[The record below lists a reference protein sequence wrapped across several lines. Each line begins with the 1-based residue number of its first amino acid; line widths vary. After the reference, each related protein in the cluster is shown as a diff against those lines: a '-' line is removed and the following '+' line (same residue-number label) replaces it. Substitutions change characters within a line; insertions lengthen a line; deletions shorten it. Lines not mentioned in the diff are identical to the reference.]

1 MKLLVSQKLL
11 FPIVILLICFTGL
24 TMAIGKEKLEVA
36 VFEGGYGID
45 FNQKV
50 GEEFAALH
58 PDVEVEVWGNPRVG
72 EQLRP
77 RFISSNPPDVVYP
90 IGPAPIDVW
99 QLIQLGKAYPLNDI
113 LDSPAIGSDG
123 TFGETFIPSL
133 LESGKVGDNYYLIAG
148 NNDVYSWWYNEGLFE
163 DLGISVPTTYEEL
176 LEICEVIKA
185 NGIAPFTFQGR
196 YPLYM
201 TAGFLLPFAIRVG
214 GIQALVDAEN
224 LVPGA
229 WNNEFFL
236 KAAEMTQELLEKGYF
251 QDGALGMTHTES
263 QVEFLQGRAAMI
275 PCGTWLEA
283 EMIEQIPEGFRMR
296 MMQIPAVNPDVDP
309 AIVGTVVNYWMVP
322 ADAKNPELGAEYL
335 KLLFSVPNCEKW
347 VKEKMSLTPIL
358 GTGSIAESEALLSA
372 VEVMENSSVV
382 FIEPFVGWTPWYP
395 SLGKV
400 IDDGMAALLNRD
412 ISPKEYVDTIE
423 AEAERIRNDE
433 RIPKYTRQY

>member
-113 LDSPAIGSDG
+113 LDSPAIGADG

-236 KAAEMTQELLEKGYF
+236 
-251 QDGALGMTHTES
+251 
-263 QVEFLQGRAAMI
+263 
-275 PCGTWLEA
+275 
-283 EMIEQIPEGFRMR
+283 
-296 MMQIPAVNPDVDP
+296 
-309 AIVGTVVNYWMVP
+309 
-322 ADAKNPELGAEYL
+322 
-335 KLLFSVPNCEKW
+335 FSRW
-347 VKEKMSLTPIL
+347 SL
-358 GTGSIAESEALLSA
+358 
-372 VEVMENSSVV
+372 
-382 FIEPFVGWTPWYP
+382 
-395 SLGKV
+395 
-400 IDDGMAALLNRD
+400 
-412 ISPKEYVDTIE
+412 
-423 AEAERIRNDE
+423 RNDSY
-433 RIPKYTRQY
+433 RVPG

>member
-1 MKLLVSQKLL
+1 
-11 FPIVILLICFTGL
+11 
-24 TMAIGKEKLEVA
+24 
-36 VFEGGYGID
+36 
-45 FNQKV
+45 
-50 GEEFAALH
+50 
-58 PDVEVEVWGNPRVG
+58 
-72 EQLRP
+72 
-77 RFISSNPPDVVYP
+77 
-90 IGPAPIDVW
+90 
-99 QLIQLGKAYPLNDI
+99 
-113 LDSPAIGSDG
+113 
-123 TFGETFIPSL
+123 
-133 LESGKVGDNYYLIAG
+133 
-148 NNDVYSWWYNEGLFE
+148 
-163 DLGISVPTTYEEL
+163 
-176 LEICEVIKA
+176 
-185 NGIAPFTFQGR
+185 
-196 YPLYM
+196 M
-201 TAGFLLPFAIRVG
+201 TH
-214 GIQALVDAEN
+214 
-224 LVPGA
+224 
-229 WNNEFFL
+229 
-236 KAAEMTQELLEKGYF
+236 ELLEKGYF

-358 GTGSIAESEALLSA
+358 GTGSVAESEALLSA